1 MCQHEPT
8 SSFIEVYGRSIRDQ
22 SLVTRRDFN
31 IQGLD
36 AFDLRTLKPNGQPW
50 NFLQKDDRRLAKRI
64 IDEKNPEWILG
75 APPCTPFSIWN
86 YAMNYPKMDPAKVQ
100 ALIDDGRVHLNFM
113 CSLYRRQMAKGI
125 FSSTSIQR
133 QLYHGRKTKLM
144 HWPGTLIAM

>member
-1 MCQHEPT
+1 
-8 SSFIEVYGRSIRDQ
+8 
-22 SLVTRRDFN
+22 
-31 IQGLD
+31 
-36 AFDLRTLKPNGQPW
+36 LKPNGQPW
-50 NFLQKDDRRLAKRI
+50 NFLQKDDRRLAKHI

-125 FSSTSIQR
+125 FSSTSTQR